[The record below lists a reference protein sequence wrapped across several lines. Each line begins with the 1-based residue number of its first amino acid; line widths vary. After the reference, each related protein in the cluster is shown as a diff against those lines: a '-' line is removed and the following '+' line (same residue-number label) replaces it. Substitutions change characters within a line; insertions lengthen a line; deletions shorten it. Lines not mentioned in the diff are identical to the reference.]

1 MGEAPVGVVTSN
13 PVVGKADKTSSSD
26 LSWGERARADLRTAM
41 DAKKPGAF
49 DEMVKKLESDAP
61 VGARLP
67 QRPAPQAPASIGST
81 FSASFGK
88 PGRRG

>member
-49 DEMVKKLESDAP
+49 DEMVKILRVMHLLVQDCRSDLRLKL
-61 VGARLP
+61 
-67 QRPAPQAPASIGST
+67 QHQ
-81 FSASFGK
+81 
-88 PGRRG
+88 